1 VLFLGTLG
9 GAAGLLVWAG
19 CSSSSSGGGGST
31 TVDPGGTY
39 GAEISVKVVGRGN
52 VSSKLPGIDCPN
64 SCFKR
69 YAFKSAADV
78 GATTGV
84 TLTASVTSDKVRFA
98 GWKLDATPLGTRGR
112 GPDNCNPIVRDSTIA
127 AVDTN
132 AAEITLPFGTV
143 QGRPP
148 VGQEGACG
156 GYTDVPT
163 SYSITAT
170 FEDIPIP
177 DAGFDADDG
186 GGPDLLYDR
195 PVYNSN
201 VVTDA
206 VGKEIGVP
214 SSSSS
219 YLYWRWQNAA
229 GNSGISFGYT
239 SGGLTPQVVVAP
251 TQAINVF
258 GVDYHVVFQTADGI
272 LHVIQGGGN
281 VPVDLTGAPACVAV
295 ASDVSYVYCRTAS
308 TGSNGVLYQWS
319 VGGGSPT
326 QLFNNLPTGSDL
338 WVDTSGGNVY
348 LTDTAGGVA
357 TSGQVEYVA
366 KSQAVGLDG
375 GAATFTT
382 LVSTQTNPVALRGNS
397 YRLFWLQSQSGGGQ
411 GTASASKTG
420 PTTGYTSFSLTLGV
434 NRVAVGTSDST
445 YFWVATPT
453 EISKAYYTGA
463 LPLSSLRSGLNT
475 VGGLAV
481 DSSYVYWTTA
491 DGRVFRHFRN

>member
-1 VLFLGTLG
+1 VLGTLG
-9 GAAGLLVWAG
+9 GVAGLLVWAG
-19 CSSSSSGGGGST
+19 CSSSSSGGGGSA
-31 TVDPGGTY
+31 TVDPGGVY

-84 TLTASVTSDKVRFA
+84 TLTAQVTSDKVRFA

-148 VGQEGACG
+148 AGQEGACG

-195 PVYNSN
+195 PVYNAN
-201 VVTDA
+201 EVTDA
-206 VGKEIGVP
+206 VGKDIGIP
-214 SSSSS
+214 SSSSTS
-219 YLYWRWQNAA
+219 LYWRWQNAL
-229 GNSGISFGYT
+229 GNSGVSLGSTFGGT
-239 SGGLTPQVVVAP
+239 TPQVVVPP
-251 TQAINVF
+251 TQGITLF
-258 GVDYHVVFQTADGI
+258 GVDYHVVYQTADGG
-272 LHVIQGGGN
+272 LHVIQGGGSL
-281 VPVDLTGAPACVAV
+281 PVDLIGAPTCVAV
-295 ASDVSYVYCRTAS
+295 ASDSSYAYCRTA
-308 TGSNGVLYQWS
+308 GPAGGLYRWS
-319 VGGGSPT
+319 VGGGSAT
-326 QLFNNLPTGSDL
+326 QLFSNLPTGNDL
-338 WVDTSGGNVY
+338 WIDNSGSTSNIY
-348 LTDTAGGVA
+348 MSDSAGGVA
-357 TSGQVEYVA
+357 ASGAVVYTP
-366 KSQAVGLDG
+366 KSTADG
-375 GAATFTT
+375 GLEATLTQLATGLT
-382 LVSTQTNPVALRGNS
+382 LPTGVRGT
-397 YRLFWLQSQSGGGQ
+397 YYHLFWLSKPVGGGAVQ
-411 GTASASKTG
+411 ATSGKTG
-420 PTTGYTSFSLTLGV
+420 VQSPYSSVPLTANLERFAVNPNESSTS
-434 NRVAVGTSDST
+434 
-445 YFWVATPT
+445 YFWVATPS
-453 EISKAYYTGA
+453 EISKAYYAGSVLTT
-463 LPLSSLRSGLNT
+463 LRTGLNT

-481 DSSYVYWTTA
+481 DSTYVYWTTA
-491 DGRVFRHFRN
+491 DGRVFRHQRN